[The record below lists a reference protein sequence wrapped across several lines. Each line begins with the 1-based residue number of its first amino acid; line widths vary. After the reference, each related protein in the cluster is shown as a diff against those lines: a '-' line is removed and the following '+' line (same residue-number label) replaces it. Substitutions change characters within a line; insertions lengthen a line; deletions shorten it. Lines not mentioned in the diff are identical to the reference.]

1 MGKHNSS
8 LTRINPL
15 GDAIIN
21 NHKLVNRLLSLV
33 MSCDSFEFGDFN
45 NSNVFYSGGQGEK
58 ALEPS
63 QSHLAAII
71 EKIIIDEKFRSYV
84 RKKDKST
91 KFNKILRNKLFD
103 LDLET
108 KEIEIAKSSFKD
120 WNTFETNSYPDL
132 FIENDKFIIVIEGKR
147 IEPDITRS
155 TTYLPNRCQMVRHIE
170 NALEYCKGKKTII
183 GFYIIEDSCG
193 YKDHCSKDSFK
204 EDLKKETIKKDDN
217 LKSAIINSFYGYTTW
232 QEISNHLKINF
243 SSI

>member
-1 MGKHNSS
+1 MGKFNSS
-8 LTRINPL
+8 LTRVNPL

-21 NHKLVNRLLSLV
+21 NHKLVDRLLSLV
-33 MSCDSFEFGDFN
+33 MSDNSLEFGEFN

-58 ALEPS
+58 ALKPS
-63 QSHLAAII
+63 QRHLSSII

-84 RKKDKST
+84 RKKDTST
-91 KFNKILRNKLFD
+91 KSNKILRNKLFD

-108 KEIEIAKSSFKD
+108 IEMAKSSFKD

-147 IEPDITRS
+147 TETDITRS

-183 GFYIIEDSCG
+183 GFYIIEDSCR
-193 YKDHCSKDSFK
+193 YEDHCSKVSFK
-204 EDLKKETIKKDDN
+204 EDLEKETIKKDDN

-232 QEISNHLKINF
+232 QKISDNLNINF
-243 SSI
+243 SNI